1 MPFVKILLLIYFIF
15 FYLNFSYSSENYFL
29 MLKNNKVNVRY
40 GPSFDYPVKF
50 IYKKKFL
57 PVEIIDKKENF
68 RRVIDYKKNS
78 GWIHIS
84 QLQKAKSLIVLSEI
98 NMFKKSSKF
107 SKPLA
112 KLNQG
117 RLLLIKKCKKSWCK
131 VQTDEYTGW
140 VEVGNLWGK
149 KVNYLFFENL

>member
-1 MPFVKILLLIYFIF
+1 MIYLARIIIISYLVF
-15 FYLNFSYSSENYFL
+15 FADNYSYSFENFFL

-50 IYKKKFL
+50 IYRKKFL

-68 RRVIDYKKNS
+68 RRIIDHKRNS

-84 QLQKAKSLIVLSEI
+84 QLQKSKSLVALNDTNI
-98 NMFKKSSKF
+98 FKKASKF

-112 KLNQG
+112 KIKSG
-117 RLLLIKKCKKSWCK
+117 RLLLVKKCEKDWCK
-131 VQTDEYTGW
+131 IQTEEYSGW
-140 VEVGNLWGK
+140 VENRDLWGDK
-149 KVNYLFFENL
+149 N